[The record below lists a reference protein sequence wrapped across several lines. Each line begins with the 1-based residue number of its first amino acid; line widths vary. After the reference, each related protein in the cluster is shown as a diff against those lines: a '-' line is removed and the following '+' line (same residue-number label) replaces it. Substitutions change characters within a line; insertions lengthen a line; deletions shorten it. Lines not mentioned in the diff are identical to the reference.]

1 MRILDMMTLVALARH
16 RHFGRT
22 ALELNTTQP
31 AISARLAALEQEFGC
46 KLILRGNTGFGL
58 TPEGEKVLKAF
69 ETVLRQIE
77 GLKHELADDPA
88 PILEVIRVGAIDTIS
103 STWMTHFVEAT
114 HAAFPH
120 LKIEL
125 TVESTKNLVQ
135 GMHDGA
141 YDMIFALDP
150 AIGEGFRSFVS
161 CVFQMSWAGSPRLI
175 NPDKVYSV
183 EELSQLPII
192 TFPKGTP
199 PYRMVAPYFQDER
212 VLASKL
218 TSSNS
223 LYSIINL
230 LIDGFGVG
238 TIPTVTIHR
247 EIKMGL
253 LHALNVSKRFPP
265 MPIIATYQSSTHNDL
280 IRSVVEQSRASA
292 KAYCATVDPSMAWV
306 D

>member
-1 MRILDMMTLVALARH
+1 MRILDMTTLVALARH

-22 ALELNTTQP
+22 ALELHTTQP
-31 AISARLAALEQEFGC
+31 AISARLAALEREFGC
-46 KLILRGNTGFGL
+46 RLVVRGNADFAL
-58 TPEGEKVLKAF
+58 TPEGEKVLKTF
-69 ETVLRQIE
+69 EAVLRDVE
-77 GLKHELADDPA
+77 GLKHGLANNPA
-88 PILEVIRVGAIDTIS
+88 PILEVVRIGVIDTIS

-114 HAAFPH
+114 HASFPQ
-120 LKIEL
+120 LKLEL
-125 TVESTKNLVQ
+125 SVEGTKNLVQ
-135 GMHDGA
+135 GMHEGG
-141 YDMIFALDP
+141 YDLIFSLDP

-161 CVFQMSWAGSPRLI
+161 CTFEMSWAGSPRLI
-175 NPDKVYSV
+175 NPDRIYSV

-199 PYRMVAPYFQDER
+199 PYRMVAPYFQDEQ

-238 TIPTVTIHR
+238 AIPTVTIRR
-247 EIKMGL
+247 ELKAGL

-265 MPIIATYQSSTHNDL
+265 MPIIATYQSSTHHEL
-280 IRSVVEQSRASA
+280 IRRVVEQARVSA
-292 KAYCATVDPSMAWV
+292 RAYCATVEPSMVWV